1 MEKIE
6 VKKMCQDHMHR
17 YVCVWMED
25 GSMHDGII
33 ENMDE
38 EYLSL
43 AIPVGS
49 EYMNEMFAS
58 MQTSMYAHQGV
69 SCGCPPPPCGDT
81 RAFMPFGGY
90 GGYGGYPYH
99 GGGYYPGRRRFRRL
113 LLPLV
118 GITALTL
125 LPLL

>member
-1 MEKIE
+1 MEKAE
-6 VKKMCQDHMHR
+6 VKKLCHDHMYR

-33 ENMDE
+33 EGMDE
-38 EYLSL
+38 EYVSL
-43 AIPVGS
+43 AIPVGY
-49 EYMNEMFAS
+49 EDMNE
-58 MQTSMYAHQGV
+58 THTPMYTHQGV
-69 SCGCPPPPCGDT
+69 SCGCPPPTCVDT
-81 RAFMPFGGY
+81 RAFMPMGGFGGY
-90 GGYGGYPYH
+90 GGYPHY

-113 LLPLV
+113 LLPLI